1 MQTYLVH
8 NREPRRV
15 LGELGWKRWLGLH
28 MLMGSILLSIL
39 VHPWVYVLL
48 LAEWANGRLFA
59 EASSPVQEWLWW
71 VAALNL
77 GLGYASA
84 MMLGALAAVR
94 NGPPGLA
101 KHALLTPL
109 YWLLI
114 SCAGYR
120 AIYQLVRSPYLWE
133 KTVHGLSQIAHSS
146 AAARQKRFPRPDGGV
161 KVRRMRPTTAG

>member
-8 NREPRRV
+8 NREPARILRQ
-15 LGELGWKRWLGLH
+15 LGWKRWLGLH
-28 MLMGSILLSIL
+28 MLMGSILLSTF

-48 LAEWANGRLFA
+48 LADWASGRLFD

-94 NGPPGLA
+94 NGRPGLA
-101 KHALLTPL
+101 KHSLLTPL

-120 AIYQLVRSPYLWE
+120 AIYQLARSPYLWE

-146 AAARQKRFPRPDGGV
+146 QAAPQKRGRG
-161 KVRRMRPTTAG
+161 PTEA